1 MKQVADFSE
10 FNGFVDWRQLAGRID
25 GAVIRLGYRGYGSA
39 GALAKDSRAGY
50 NLTRAVEERIPV
62 GCYFLTQATTDGEA
76 REEAAFCHEIIQAV
90 MPG

>member
-39 GALAKDSRAGY
+39 GALAGDSRAGKY
-50 NLTRAVEERIPV
+50 AIFYIDRILFAP
-62 GCYFLTQATTDGEA
+62 
-76 REEAAFCHEIIQAV
+76 
-90 MPG
+90 